1 METILE
7 QQRRIHEE
15 RERIIDSMVKET
27 LHTAKSVCQC
37 ECESKT
43 QSQTERERQRGYP
56 PPLTLR
62 VRVHPS
68 LALSPTTVSN
78 KL

>member
-27 LHTAKSVCQC
+27 LHTAKSVC
-37 ECESKT
+37 ESKT
-43 QSQTERERQRGYP
+43 QSQTERERGCP